1 MTHRILPARW
11 GQEVVDLNYDGF
23 SFRIA
28 MSRFADGSPAE
39 VRIDSA
45 RAGSKLDT
53 YGRDVA
59 ALLSLLVQNGVDL
72 STIEHALDRNSDAGL
87 ASRVVWLIGGSRE
100 PASSPRA

>member
-23 SFRIA
+23 SFRVGIG
-28 MSRFADGSPAE
+28 RFADGSPTE

-45 RAGSKLDT
+45 RSGSTLDT

-59 ALLSLLVQNGVDL
+59 VLLSLLVQSGVDL
-72 STIEHALDRNSDAGL
+72 SEIEHALDRNSDAGL
-87 ASRVVWLIGGSRE
+87 AGRVVRLIGG
-100 PASSPRA
+100 AA